1 MNKLLKGAGFYLLI
15 FIIIVGIVQ
24 FSGTQTQEVEKLE
37 FSQVYKELTDE
48 NIQRIHFIKCMRNA
62 GLSIERLKRYLDLF
76 VEGEDTVTERKEIL
90 LSQREELIA
99 KIQELE
105 DTLNYLDYKI
115 NNYDCIIKQKELSK

>member
-1 MNKLLKGAGFYLLI
+1 MTIKEVSEMFDLSADTLRYYEKIGLIDDVERTSAGI
-15 FIIIVGIVQ
+15 RN
-24 FSGTQTQEVEKLE
+24 
-37 FSQVYKELTDE
+37 YKDKD
-48 NIQRIHFIKCMRNA
+48 IQRIHFIKCMRNA

-76 VEGEDTVTERKEIL
+76 VEGEDTVMERKEIL

>member
-1 MNKLLKGAGFYLLI
+1 MTIKEVSEMFDLSADTLRYYEKIGLIDNVERTSAGI
-15 FIIIVGIVQ
+15 RN
-24 FSGTQTQEVEKLE
+24 
-37 FSQVYKELTDE
+37 YKDKD
-48 NIQRIHFIKCMRNA
+48 IQRIHFIKCMRNA

-115 NNYDCIIKQKELSK
+115 NNYDYIIKQKELSK

>member
-1 MNKLLKGAGFYLLI
+1 MTIKEVSEMFDLSADTLRYYEKIGLIDDVERTSAGI
-15 FIIIVGIVQ
+15 RN
-24 FSGTQTQEVEKLE
+24 
-37 FSQVYKELTDE
+37 YKDKD
-48 NIQRIHFIKCMRNA
+48 IQRIHFIKCMRNA

>member
-1 MNKLLKGAGFYLLI
+1 MTIKEVSEMFDLSADTLRYYEKIGLIDDVERTSAGI
-15 FIIIVGIVQ
+15 RN
-24 FSGTQTQEVEKLE
+24 
-37 FSQVYKELTDE
+37 YKDKD
-48 NIQRIHFIKCMRNA
+48 IQRIHFIKCMRNA

-90 LSQREELIA
+90 LSQREELIT